1 MEEIQGKT
9 LFYTCTNPL
18 TFILYSRPGSSKGTR
33 KRDREEEEEED
44 HEDPN
49 EEDHEDPNENE
60 APDNED
66 DKPPSCRVCFDALA
80 TKYCDTC
87 RVALCEAHYEMAL
100 ADKKGCKSHKDID
113 R

>member
-18 TFILYSRPGSSKGTR
+18 TFILYSRPGSSKSKGTR

-44 HEDPN
+44 HEDPI
-49 EEDHEDPNENE
+49 ENE
-60 APDNED
+60 APDIED
-66 DKPPSCRVCFDALA
+66 NQPPSCRVCFNALA

-87 RVALCEAHYEMAL
+87 RVALCKAHYEMAL